1 MSILT
6 LNIFILLLMFMKTSA
21 RYGGNDIFT
30 SMEAMRRLWVEER
43 KFVQNLEESITT
55 LKSVIPEMER

>member
-1 MSILT
+1 
-6 LNIFILLLMFMKTSA
+6 MFMKTSA